1 MAIMV
6 NRAVLAHRLFTGLS
20 RRHLAC
26 LAEEL
31 AEPWQAGV
39 EGRRHAV
46 RGGARKRA
54 EGAGARHQLVFVDRL
69 VATLI
74 HLRHDLPHSVL
85 GLLFGVDRSTVTR
98 AIGEVRTLLAE
109 RGCAVPDRPGL
120 RLRTLTDVF
129 AYAQAEGVELRLDA
143 TEIQVRRPPAGRGG
157 RRAFVSGKKKQNTM
171 KATVIADWRG
181 RTLWTDALRPGR
193 MHDATAARN
202 EGIAVCFR
210 HFPDVEVL
218 LDDGYLGLSR
228 DHRGQAI
235 TPPRKPRPGALPG
248 RVEQWEH
255 DRHGHSSDRITVEHA
270 LADHKRWKQLT
281 RWTHRR
287 DRLPDTYRAIAGLV
301 SDRNTS
307 I

>member
-1 MAIMV
+1 MV

-20 RRHLAC
+20 RRHFAC
-26 LAEEL
+26 LVEEL
-31 AEPWQAGV
+31 AVPWQAGLG
-39 EGRRHAV
+39 GRRHAA

-54 EGAGARHQLVFVDRL
+54 AGAGARHQLVFVDRL

-74 HLRHDLPHSVL
+74 HLRHDLPHAVL
-85 GLLFGVDRSTVTR
+85 ALLFGVDRSTVTR
-98 AIGEVRTLLAE
+98 AIGEIRILLAE

-120 RLRTLTDVF
+120 RLRTLADVF
-129 AYAQAEGVELRLDA
+129 AYAHAEDIELRLDA

-157 RRAFVSGKKKQNTM
+157 WCAFVSGKKKQNTM

-181 RTLWTDALRPGR
+181 RTLWTDSLRPGR
-193 MHDATAARN
+193 MHDATAART
-202 EGIAVCFR
+202 EGIAVCFQ

-228 DHRGQAI
+228 DHRELAI
-235 TPPRKPRPGALPG
+235 TPPRRPRPGALPG
-248 RVEQWEH
+248 RVEQWER
-255 DRHGHSSDRITVEHA
+255 DRQGHSSDRITLEHA
-270 LADHKRWKQLT
+270 LADHKRWKQLM

-301 SDRNTS
+301 SDRS
-307 I
+307 INA

>member
-1 MAIMV
+1 M
-6 NRAVLAHRLFTGLS
+6 
-20 RRHLAC
+20 
-26 LAEEL
+26 
-31 AEPWQAGV
+31 
-39 EGRRHAV
+39 
-46 RGGARKRA
+46 
-54 EGAGARHQLVFVDRL
+54 
-69 VATLI
+69 
-74 HLRHDLPHSVL
+74 
-85 GLLFGVDRSTVTR
+85 
-98 AIGEVRTLLAE
+98 
-109 RGCAVPDRPGL
+109 
-120 RLRTLTDVF
+120 F

-181 RTLWTDALRPGR
+181 RTLWTDTLRPGR

-202 EGIAVCFR
+202 EGIAVCFQ
-210 HFPDVEVL
+210 HFPDVGVL

-248 RVEQWEH
+248 RVQQWER
-255 DRHGHSSDRITVEHA
+255 DRHEHSSDRITVEHA

-287 DRLPDTYRAIAGLV
+287 DRLPDTCRAIASLV
-301 SDRNTS
+301 SDRN
-307 I
+307 INI

>member
-1 MAIMV
+1 MV
-6 NRAVLAHRLFTGLS
+6 NRAVLTHRLFTGIS
-20 RRHLAC
+20 RHHLAC

-31 AEPWQAGV
+31 AVPWQAGL

-46 RGGARKRA
+46 RGGVRKRA
-54 EGAGARHQLVFVDRL
+54 AGAGARHQLMFVDRL

-85 GLLFGVDRSTVTR
+85 SLLFGVDRSTITR
-98 AIGEVRTLLAE
+98 AIAEIRTLLAE
-109 RGCAVPDRPGL
+109 RGCALPDRPGL

-129 AYAQAEGVELRLDA
+129 AYAQSEGVELRLDA
-143 TEIQVRRPPAGRGG
+143 TEIQVRRPQANRGG

-202 EGIAVCFR
+202 EGIAICFQ

-228 DHRGQAI
+228 VHRGQAI
-235 TPPRKPRPGALPG
+235 TPPRKQRPGALPG
-248 RVEQWEH
+248 RVEQWER

-270 LADHKRWKQLT
+270 LADHKRWKQRT
-281 RWTHRR
+281 RWTRRR

-301 SDRNTS
+301 SDRTHNN
-307 I
+307 

>member
-1 MAIMV
+1 M
-6 NRAVLAHRLFTGLS
+6 
-20 RRHLAC
+20 
-26 LAEEL
+26 

-98 AIGEVRTLLAE
+98 AIGEVPTLLAE

-143 TEIQVRRPPAGRGG
+143 TEIQVRFDHRLRGS

>member
-1 MAIMV
+1 MV
-6 NRAVLAHRLFTGLS
+6 S
-20 RRHLAC
+20 RRHA
-26 LAEEL
+26 A
-31 AEPWQAGV
+31 
-39 EGRRHAV
+39 

-54 EGAGARHQLVFVDRL
+54 AGAGARHQLVFVDRL

-85 GLLFGVDRSTVTR
+85 GLLFGVDRSTITR
-98 AIGEVRTLLAE
+98 AIAEIRTLLAE

-143 TEIQVRRPPAGRGG
+143 TEIQVRRPPASRGG

-202 EGIAVCFR
+202 EGIAVCFQ

-248 RVEQWEH
+248 RVEQWER
-255 DRHGHSSDRITVEHA
+255 DRHWHSFDRTDNA
-270 LADHKRWKQLT
+270 
-281 RWTHRR
+281 
-287 DRLPDTYRAIAGLV
+287 
-301 SDRNTS
+301 
-307 I
+307 